1 MSIYKE
7 IKKIDKQEFSRL
19 VNQESNSDLC
29 DALIRGVHHIDD
41 DEWYLENCVF
51 FLQHP
56 DSKVRGAAVV
66 CIGHTA
72 RLGRGDKSELLHALE
87 PLLND
92 AELKGRVEDAI
103 DDITIFHAGK

>member
-1 MSIYKE
+1 MNIYEE

-19 VNQESNSDLC
+19 VNQGSSSDLC
-29 DALIRGVHHIDD
+29 EALVRGVHHIDD
-41 DEWYLENCVF
+41 HEWYLENCVL

-56 DSKVRGAAVV
+56 DPEVRGAAVA
-66 CIGHTA
+66 CIGHIA
-72 RLGRGDKSELLHALE
+72 RLGGGDKSELLRALE

-92 AELKGRVEDAI
+92 AELEGRVEDAI